1 MFWALGLQH
10 YAYRSALGFDTHVL
24 HIQNPTSPNVNV
36 LLDESKH
43 LYLQIPLKWK
53 TPPKKP
59 NTELFRR
66 QNRLYDGV
74 GYAECSGPEL
84 LRSAHLLDSE
94 LKSGE
99 NVRRK
104 RGSLCFALQVCYS
117 ELAGPF
123 VFSARHTRSGAA
135 PNRTGGLPGSLD
147 TSPGWETIIQ
157 RQCWWHGSWHLS
169 DTLIRRRG
177 GSPVARC

>member
-24 HIQNPTSPNVNV
+24 HIQNPTSLNVNV
-36 LLDESKH
+36 LMDESKH

-53 TPPKKP
+53 RQK
-59 NTELFRR
+59 NNSTEL
-66 QNRLYDGV
+66 
-74 GYAECSGPEL
+74 CSFHFQ
-84 LRSAHLLDSE
+84 ATKIVYMTWLDMLSIQD
-94 LKSGE
+94 SGLG
-99 NVRRK
+99 RK
-104 RGSLCFALQVCYS
+104 RGSLCFALEVCYS
-117 ELAGPF
+117 ELAGSF
-123 VFSARHTRSGAA
+123 VFSACHTRSGAA

-177 GSPVARC
+177 GSPVTRCWRRSWQHSIY